1 MGCNDMVPIGELIE
15 FSRGGG
21 WGSESPFDGSVRVA
35 VIRGADFPSL
45 QQGNYTGLP
54 IRFEKKAKV
63 RSVEL
68 HAGDIVLENS
78 GGTATRPTGRT
89 VLITQ
94 TLIDSYDCPVIPAS
108 FCRLLRFSPSIDS
121 TFAYYWLQ
129 EMYHAGRTWG
139 YQNRST
145 GLSNFQFKVFSA
157 KECMPGIS
165 AEEQRHIAC
174 ILAEIDK
181 KIVLNNRTNGY
192 LAVMCDT
199 VFSEQFGSIEDNA
212 VLSDIADIT
221 MGQSP
226 SGKSYNEDGDGTVF
240 YQGRGEFGW
249 RFPSQRLFTTEP
261 KRMAK
266 EGDVLMSVRAPVGDL
281 NVAYED
287 CCIGRGLAAIHS
299 QYPSYC
305 LYLMR
310 SLGKKLDAYNGE
322 GTVFG
327 SINGKALNGLEI
339 GLPDV
344 DAIKAFEAFAHPVDL
359 QIRANVT
366 EERCLETLRDT
377 LLPKLMSGEID
388 VSQIELST
396 QPNSHL
402 YAC

>member
-1 MGCNDMVPIGELIE
+1 MTETSLGELSMDGGRYGIAASAVDYTPDLPAYLRITDIRDDGTLDLS
-15 FSRGGG
+15 SR
-21 WGSESPFDGSVRVA
+21 
-35 VIRGADFPSL
+35 
-45 QQGNYTGLP
+45 
-54 IRFEKKAKV
+54 K
-63 RSVEL
+63 SVEDPNATDYML
-68 HAGDIVLENS
+68 EPNDIVFARTGNS
-78 GGTATRPTGRT
+78 TGRNYFYDPRDGRFAYAGF
-89 VLITQ
+89 LIKFSLNPAEVNPRYIKYYAQ
-94 TLIDSYDCPVIPAS
+94 SKPYWDWVAS
-108 FCRLLRFSPSIDS
+108 FNTGSTRGNINAKTYASMPITLPSRCTQDGIVRFCD
-121 TFAYYWLQ
+121 A
-129 EMYHAGRTWG
+129 
-139 YQNRST
+139 
-145 GLSNFQFKVFSA
+145 
-157 KECMPGIS
+157 IS
-165 AEEQRHIAC
+165 
-174 ILAEIDK
+174 DK
-181 KIVLNNRTNGY
+181 IRVNGQINGY
-192 LAVMCDT
+192 LAAMCDT

-281 NVAYED
+281 NVAYEG

-388 VSQIELST
+388 VSQIELPT
-396 QPNSHL
+396 PPNSHL
-402 YAC
+402 CARRLKASRV

>member
-1 MGCNDMVPIGELIE
+1 MTETSLGELSMDGGRYGIAASAVDYTPDLPAYLRITDIRDDGTLDLS
-15 FSRGGG
+15 SR
-21 WGSESPFDGSVRVA
+21 
-35 VIRGADFPSL
+35 
-45 QQGNYTGLP
+45 
-54 IRFEKKAKV
+54 K
-63 RSVEL
+63 SVEDPNATDYML
-68 HAGDIVLENS
+68 EPNDIVFARTGNS
-78 GGTATRPTGRT
+78 TGRNYFYDPRDGRFAYAGF
-89 VLITQ
+89 LIKFSLNPAEVNPKYIKYYAQ
-94 TLIDSYDCPVIPAS
+94 SKPYWDWVAS
-108 FCRLLRFSPSIDS
+108 FNTGSTRGNINAKTYASMPITLPSRCTQDGIVRFCD
-121 TFAYYWLQ
+121 A
-129 EMYHAGRTWG
+129 
-139 YQNRST
+139 
-145 GLSNFQFKVFSA
+145 
-157 KECMPGIS
+157 IS
-165 AEEQRHIAC
+165 
-174 ILAEIDK
+174 DK
-181 KIVLNNRTNGY
+181 IRINGQINGY
-192 LAVMCDT
+192 LAAMCDT

-212 VLSDIADIT
+212 VLSDVADIT

-226 SGKSYNEDGDGTVF
+226 SGKSYNEDGNGTVF

-287 CCIGRGLAAIHS
+287 CCIGRGLAAIHP

-327 SINGKALNGLEI
+327 SINGRALNGLEI

-402 YAC
+402 AGC